1 MQRRHTHTHTQ
12 THTHTHS
19 HTHTHTHT
27 HTQVRQCLKL
37 GASVNTADGLGRT
50 ALHYAA
56 RSAINNESNSRVLI
70 DHGADVNC
78 QDHDGWTALA
88 HACFNGRA
96 AVVRLLLRRGAN
108 LELQA

>member
-1 MQRRHTHTHTQ
+1 MQRRQTQ
-12 THTHTHS
+12 THTN
-19 HTHTHTHT
+19 THTHKHT

-37 GASVNTADGLGRT
+37 GACVNTVDGLGRS

-56 RSAINNESNSRVLI
+56 RFAINNESNSRVLI

-78 QDHDGWTALA
+78 QDHDGWTPLV

-108 LELQA
+108 LELQVATCPTASF